1 MVSDKIVIRNLAGLH
16 LKPAGIL
23 CQAAMHFEASIYLKI
38 GHRTVNAKSV
48 LGILGACVRCNDEV
62 EFICEGADEQEA
74 LEAMLKAVNDG
85 LGE

>member
-1 MVSDKIVIRNLAGLH
+1 MVNDKIVIRNLAGLH

-23 CQAAMHFEASIYLKI
+23 CQAAMPYKSMISLRI

-48 LGILGACVRCNDEV
+48 LGLLGACVKCGDEV
-62 EFICEGADEQEA
+62 EFICEGVDEQEA
-74 LEAMLKAVNDG
+74 LSAMLKVVKDG